1 MSTDAGMSADT
12 GTSTDNETSAADPLE
27 ENRRRQRELY
37 GRSLQ
42 DRLRS
47 LMSLYGISQKRLAE
61 VLGVSA
67 PMLSQLMSARRV
79 KMGNPRSHERMIAL
93 EQRAA
98 AEGSAPL
105 PPGTA
110 AAITAEVAAEELS
123 DTTGL
128 RVLHGADAT
137 SLTPED
143 LVQALR
149 AHVGAGEL
157 RAARDALRSADLS
170 PALRGLL
177 ERALD

>member
-1 MSTDAGMSADT
+1 MTTDAEKDAT
-12 GTSTDNETSAADPLE
+12 TLE

-37 GRSLQ
+37 GRPLQ
-42 DRLRS
+42 DRLRA
-47 LMSLYGISQKRLAE
+47 LMALYSISQRRLAE

-98 AEGSAPL
+98 AQGPAPL
-105 PPGTA
+105 LPETA
-110 AAITAEVAAEELS
+110 AAITAEIAAEELS

-137 SLTPED
+137 SLTAED

-157 RAARDALRSADLS
+157 RAARDALRSAELS
-170 PALRGLL
+170 PTLRALL
-177 ERALD
+177 EQALD

>member
-1 MSTDAGMSADT
+1 MSTDAQRD
-12 GTSTDNETSAADPLE
+12 AATLE
-27 ENRRRQRELY
+27 KNRRRQRELY
-37 GRSLQ
+37 GQPLQ
-42 DRLRS
+42 DRLRA
-47 LMSLYGISQKRLAE
+47 LMTLYGISQRRLAE

-98 AEGSAPL
+98 TQGPAPL
-105 PPGTA
+105 SSEAA
-110 AAITAEVAAEELS
+110 AAITAEIAAEELS

-137 SLTPED
+137 SLTTED

-157 RAARDALRSADLS
+157 RTARDALRSAELS
-170 PALRGLL
+170 PALRAIL

>member
-1 MSTDAGMSADT
+1 MT
-12 GTSTDNETSAADPLE
+12 ADPLE

-37 GRSLQ
+37 GRPLQ
-42 DRLRS
+42 DRMRS
-47 LMSLYGISQKRLAE
+47 LMALYGISQKRLAE
-61 VLGVSA
+61 ALGVSA

-98 AEGSAPL
+98 AEGENPLAPGSAASIL
-105 PPGTA
+105 
-110 AAITAEVAAEELS
+110 AEIAAEELS

-137 SLTPED
+137 TLTAED

-149 AHVGAGEL
+149 AHVGAGEM
-157 RAARDALRSADLS
+157 RAARDALNAADQA
-170 PALRGLL
+170 PALRELL
-177 ERALD
+177 EQALG

>member
-1 MSTDAGMSADT
+1 MSTDPGT
-12 GTSTDNETSAADPLE
+12 GTDPLE
-27 ENRRRQRELY
+27 GNRRRQRELY
-37 GRSLQ
+37 GQSLQ
-42 DRLRS
+42 DRMRS
-47 LMSLYGISQKRLAE
+47 LMTLYGISQKRLAE

-98 AEGSAPL
+98 AEGPAPL
-105 PPGTA
+105 SPEA
-110 AAITAEVAAEELS
+110 AVAIAAEIAAEELS
-123 DTTGL
+123 DTTGM

-137 SLTPED
+137 ALTAED

-149 AHVGAGEL
+149 AHVGAGEM
-157 RAARDALRSADLS
+157 RAARDALDAADQA

-177 ERALD
+177 EQALG